1 MASYPKVPIYLFY
14 GNQTERITAA
24 RDEVLSAR
32 VPADM
37 RDENLTEYYP
47 STSGDTLKFAD
58 LFDEIAGDMEMMS
71 FFPDAAKCAVVTN
84 PVEIFTSTGG
94 RAAGRRGKKT
104 SEEKGDRLLAWIE
117 QVLPST
123 TNFIVVLAFEDEAGG
138 REINVKSGTPLFQS
152 IQKVG
157 YTQGFSD
164 QRAAF
169 RIQDAIIG
177 RDLDMLLGAIDD
189 LWKAGKGDQ
198 FVYDNVAK
206 ALRFQMQANIGRERR
221 LSGDADLRAKLMP
234 EDPQRNLF
242 KAHEF
247 VQRKYARAAY
257 RTLDLIKAY
266 QKMVEVYRAL
276 RPRPGDLYVA
286 DARGLLQQTMVELL
300 GSKPPTQK

>member
-1 MASYPKVPIYLFY
+1 MPNYPKVPIYLFY

-24 RDEVLSAR
+24 RDQVLADR
-32 VPADM
+32 VPPEM

-47 STSGDTLKFAD
+47 SSSGDTLKFAE
-58 LFDEIAGDMEMMS
+58 LFDEVAGDMEMMS

-94 RAAGRRGKKT
+94 RAKSRGKKGAD
-104 SEEKGDRLLAWIE
+104 EKGDRMLGWIE
-117 QVLPST
+117 QVLPATS
-123 TNFIVVLAFEDEAGG
+123 NFIIMLAFEDEASG

-164 QRAAF
+164 TRAAF
-169 RIQDAIIG
+169 RIQDAIIA
-177 RDLDMLLGAIDD
+177 RDLDLLLGAIDD

-198 FVYDNVAK
+198 YVYDNIVK

-221 LSGDADLRAKLMP
+221 LGSDAELRAKLMP
-234 EDPQRNLF
+234 DDPQRNLF

-247 VQRKYARAAY
+247 VQRKYSRPAY
-257 RTLDLIKAY
+257 RTAELIKAY
-266 QKMVEVYRAL
+266 RNLVDVYRAL
-276 RPRPGDLYVA
+276 RPRPGDLYIA
-286 DARGLLQQTMVELL
+286 DARGLLQQAMVELM
-300 GSKPPTQK
+300 GSKPPAQR

>member
-24 RDEVLSAR
+24 RDQVLADR
-32 VPADM
+32 VPAEM

-47 STSGDTLKFAD
+47 STNSDTLKFAD
-58 LFDEIAGDMEMMS
+58 LFDEIAGDMETMS
-71 FFPDAAKCAVVTN
+71 FFPDTAKCAIVTN

-94 RAAGRRGKKT
+94 RAAGKRGKKGSAET
-104 SEEKGDRLLAWIE
+104 GDRMLAWIE
-117 QVLPST
+117 QTLPT
-123 TNFIVVLAFEDEAGG
+123 TSNFIVVLAFEDEAGG
-138 REINVKSGTPLFQS
+138 REINVKAGTPLFQS
-152 IQKVG
+152 IQKIG

-164 QRAAF
+164 TRAAF
-169 RIQDAIIG
+169 RIQDAIVA

-198 FVYDNVAK
+198 FVYDNVVK

-221 LSGDADLRAKLMP
+221 LAGDADLRARLMP
-234 EDPQRNLF
+234 DDAQRNLF

-247 VQRKYARAAY
+247 VHRKYARAMY
-257 RTLDLIKAY
+257 RTADLIKAY
-266 QKMVEVYRAL
+266 QKLVEVYRAL

-286 DARGLLQQTMVELL
+286 DARGLLQQTMAELL
-300 GSKPPTQK
+300 ASKPPAQR